1 MANCSLSVG
10 VLIFLKDFN
19 KKVISILIHPALP
32 AQEKNIYNEKKNVC
46 NIYSNAQYSASSK
59 IVFHVDQ

>member
-32 AQEKNIYNEKKNVC
+32 AQEKNIYNFKKM
-46 NIYSNAQYSASSK
+46 YATYNAQYSASSK
-59 IVFHVDQ
+59 IVFYVDQ